1 MFFNV
6 RTENFFERF
15 IYETPCT
22 ILVIY
27 TFLTSHPSVQI
38 EVGLDGLQDFIN
50 IIVIQDCWKQRQ
62 INVMHKS
69 GLFQTNLLKNKFKQ
83 FEFLT
88 GSCFVDLT
96 LNEFLEMEILK
107 STPT

>member
-1 MFFNV
+1 MKLHVPFWYI
-6 RTENFFERF
+6 RSWLLIRLYKNF
-15 IYETPCT
+15 
-22 ILVIY
+22 
-27 TFLTSHPSVQI
+27 

-50 IIVIQDCWKQRQ
+50 IIVIQDCSKQGQ

-88 GSCFVDLT
+88 GSCWR
-96 LNEFLEMEILK
+96 
-107 STPT
+107 